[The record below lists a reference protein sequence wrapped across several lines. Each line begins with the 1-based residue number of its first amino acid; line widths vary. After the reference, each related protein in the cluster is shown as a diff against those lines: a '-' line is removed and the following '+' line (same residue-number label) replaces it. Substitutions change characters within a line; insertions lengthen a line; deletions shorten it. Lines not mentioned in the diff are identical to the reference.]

1 MQKLHIGP
9 HDHGHQHGH
18 DHGHNHQVSNYN
30 VAFAVGILLNAVFVA
45 IETGY
50 GMAAGSL
57 ALIADAGHN
66 LSDVL
71 GLLLAWGAGKLAAK
85 PATEKRTY
93 GFRKVTIMASLVSA
107 VFLLVALGGIAWEA
121 VNRFSVPKPVDS
133 MMVITVAAI
142 GVVINTVT
150 ALLFMSGQKHDLNIR
165 GAFLHM
171 LADAAVSLGVVV
183 AGIII
188 MLKGWLL
195 VDPIISLGIVTVI
208 LIGTW
213 SLLRDSLNLALDSVP
228 AHIDMAEIKTYLMGL
243 EGVCQL
249 HDLHVW
255 AMSTTEV
262 ALSVHL
268 ILLDAAVSKDFLPK
282 IQQQLHDGFGI
293 GHSTIQIERQ
303 GDDGDG
309 LCLLNKHNCI

>member
-1 MQKLHIGP
+1 MS
-9 HDHGHQHGH
+9 HD
-18 DHGHNHQVSNYN
+18 HNHQVSNYN
-30 VAFAVGILLNAVFVA
+30 FAFAVGILLNAVFVA

-50 GMAAGSL
+50 GITAGSL

-71 GLLLAWGAGKLAAK
+71 SLLLAWGAGKLATK

-93 GFRKVTIMASLVSA
+93 GFRKITIMASLVSA
-107 VFLLVALGGIAWEA
+107 VFLLLALGGIAWEA
-121 VNRFSVPKPVDS
+121 INRFSNPHPVEG
-133 MMVITVAAI
+133 MTVIIVAAI

-150 ALLFMSGQKHDLNIR
+150 ALLFMSGQKNDLNIR

-171 LADAAVSLGVVV
+171 MADAGVSLGVVV
-183 AGIII
+183 AGVII
-188 MLKGWLL
+188 MFKGWL
-195 VDPIISLGIVTVI
+195 VIDPIMSLFIVAII

-213 SLLRDSLNLALDSVP
+213 SLLRDSMNLALDSVP
-228 AHIDMAEIKTYLMGL
+228 EDVDIAGIKNYLTSL
-243 EGVCQL
+243 ENVSQI

-268 ILLDAAVSKDFLPK
+268 KMLDDFLDKDFLPT
-282 IQQQLHDGFGI
+282 IQQQLHDSFSI
-293 GHSTIQIERQ
+293 EHSTIQIERQ
-303 GDDGDG
+303 DDGQCMLDK
-309 LCLLNKHNCI
+309 NKCI